1 MSSNSSNSRSKS
13 SQSISTSQ
21 QSHST
26 PLATSTNKSTSLVKT
41 SDTSTSTV
49 CVITSSD
56 DDDEDC
62 EPESPSLLHV
72 SPTYDNPV
80 KKYKVNESNT
90 SLAKPHDLSCMVG
103 MDTTASLFPAP
114 TGGDEA
120 TGMLHIKVCL
130 LLVTLHLRL

>member
-13 SQSISTSQ
+13 SQSSQ

-49 CVITSSD
+49 CVITSSDDDD